1 MERILLLDYA
11 RIGAALLVVF
21 GHLYDPS
28 PDEVLRTFI
37 YQFHMPLF
45 FFISGMLHRPKSMT
59 SLARRLLW
67 PVVVFYGF
75 YHLLCY
81 LLYHYGL
88 WEGTYAVYQNG
99 FTTFFC
105 AVFADMGRCFV
116 HSKGLGPSW
125 FLIALFYVKV
135 LCMIAA
141 YSARRCG
148 VFLRNG
154 RSIVYLESLFLT
166 ALCGLCWFVGYRY
179 GLSHGYG
186 GWRNVCYLGNAL
198 MAVPYYVSGRCVIG
212 ILPAVNA
219 WFACHRSVALGLAVA
234 LAGIVSAAVHYNG
247 GVSMFCILFGRQPF
261 PLNILWCYVSGFC
274 GTLMVLL
281 FATSLPRCPQGLAAS
296 CVRLGAASLIGV
308 VGFQYFFCEVV
319 RHTLGLGQPYLVG
332 LMLSLIIY
340 SVCVL
345 LWSLFHRL
353 GIL

>member
-45 FFISGMLHRPKSMT
+45 FFISGMLHRPKSLS

-81 LLYHYGL
+81 PVYHYGL
-88 WEGTYAVYQNG
+88 WEGDYAAYQSG
-99 FTTFFC
+99 FVPFLCT
-105 AVFADMGRCFV
+105 VFADMGRCFV
-116 HSKGLGPSW
+116 QNKGLGPSW

-135 LCMIAA
+135 LSMVATF
-141 YSARRCG
+141 SARRCG
-148 VFLRNG
+148 FFLRDG
-154 RSIVYLESLFLT
+154 RCVVLLECFFL
-166 ALCGLCWFVGYRY
+166 AGLCGLCWFAGYRY
-179 GLSHGYG
+179 GLAQGYG
-186 GWRNVCYLGNAL
+186 GWCNVCYLGNAL
-198 MAVPYYVSGRCVIG
+198 MAMPYYAIGRYVVG
-212 ILPAVNA
+212 LLPAVEA
-219 WFACHRSVALGLAVA
+219 WFAHHRPVAFGLAVA
-234 LAGIVSAAVHYNG
+234 LAGMVSVAVHYNG

-261 PLNILWCYVSGFC
+261 PLNVLWCYGSGFC

-281 FATSLPRCPQGLAAS
+281 LALSLPRCPQGWGTS
-296 CVRLGAASLIGV
+296 CIRLGAASLMGV
-308 VGFQYFFCEVV
+308 LGFQYFFCEVV
-319 RHTLGLGQPYLVG
+319 RHTLGLGQPYLIG
-332 LMLSLIIY
+332 LLLSLAIY

-345 LWSLFHRL
+345 LWLLFHRY